1 MSSPNDQ
8 VLQKIQFYVTAP
20 YACGYLSNQMA
31 KSLIATP
38 QDLVD
43 GYQYS
48 GLIQQGFRRSGK
60 FVYRPHCESC
70 QACISVRLPVSK
82 FQASRSQKR
91 AFKQHQSLEVSI
103 SRLNFDEAQFALYQA
118 YQAARHQD
126 AKDDTVNEE
135 EKDSAA
141 QYRDFLV
148 QSNVDSLCISFFSG
162 DQLKMVS
169 VVDIVEDG
177 VSAVYTFYDTADSK
191 ASYGTYGVLWLIQ
204 WGKQLHLPYLY
215 LGYWIQNS
223 SKMAY
228 KRNFMPQEALVQGQW
243 QLIER
248 L

>member
-70 QACISVRLPVSK
+70 QACISVRLPISK

-103 SRLNFDEAQFALYQA
+103 SRLNFDEAQFALYKPTKQQDIKMQKMTRLMKRKKIQPLNIVIFWCKATWTA
-118 YQAARHQD
+118 YAFHSFRA
-126 AKDDTVNEE
+126 
-135 EKDSAA
+135 
-141 QYRDFLV
+141 
-148 QSNVDSLCISFFSG
+148 ISSR
-162 DQLKMVS
+162 
-169 VVDIVEDG
+169 
-177 VSAVYTFYDTADSK
+177 
-191 ASYGTYGVLWLIQ
+191 W
-204 WGKQLHLPYLY
+204 
-215 LGYWIQNS
+215 
-223 SKMAY
+223 
-228 KRNFMPQEALVQGQW
+228 
-243 QLIER
+243 
-248 L
+248 